1 MKYHSERTAWV
12 KFYPD
17 DFLGGVAMLPIAA
30 RGAFWTLCSLQAA
43 GQKIANNFD
52 QICCACPGLDHAT
65 WLMIRE
71 KFEVVEDDD
80 GNQWLENPR
89 MAKERAKAQDGA
101 EKNRTNVA
109 KSRARKAGVSITKP
123 PQNQN
128 QNQTQTHE
136 PEPIP
141 PQTPQGG
148 QEGGGDSSNAHSGP
162 QILSEWLQ
170 HWNGPRGRY
179 EIGKPTQAKLG
190 LLVGD
195 LPPDAVLTMCEA
207 LEEERIGLI
216 NRGERW
222 KNAGARIRA
231 EIEVFKKAVH

>member
-109 KSRARKAGVSITKP
+109 KSRASKACVTITKP
-123 PQNQN
+123 PRTRTRTRPKPMNQKPSPPKPPKGGKKGVVIL
-128 QNQTQTHE
+128 QM
-136 PEPIP
+136 PIA
-141 PQTPQGG
+141 GLR
-148 QEGGGDSSNAHSGP
+148 SFLSGFSTGMGHGVGMR
-162 QILSEWLQ
+162 SESPHRL
-170 HWNGPRGRY
+170 N
-179 EIGKPTQAKLG
+179 
-190 LLVGD
+190 
-195 LPPDAVLTMCEA
+195 
-207 LEEERIGLI
+207 
-216 NRGERW
+216 
-222 KNAGARIRA
+222 
-231 EIEVFKKAVH
+231 